1 MAKGMIL
8 VAIAMVLLWYAIF
21 GNPIKKTKRG
31 KCDG

>member
-1 MAKGMIL
+1 MTKGL
-8 VAIAMVLLWYAIF
+8 TLFAIAMVLLWYAIF